1 LVDSS
6 DEDLCAGGPQPF
18 QGGRGESPPKAP
30 TLRPAPSSVSFD
42 ALPAFDMLP
51 DAMKDVETLVD
62 SSDEDEEALVD
73 SGGEDSS
80 MLLFGVDGCRKGTAS
95 TYLAATDIQRP
106 GDGPGVAN
114 LCGCAAGAA
123 ANVSVWA
130 NKITV
135 CG

>member
-1 LVDSS
+1 VQEARSLSRV
-6 DEDLCAGGPQPF
+6 
-18 QGGRGESPPKAP
+18 GEGSRFRKH
-30 TLRPAPSSVSFD
+30 LRCDQRLPLSVD